1 MCMASVKELEEV
13 LQAEELMDKEAEL
26 RQEKEQYNAKRRAMM

>member
-13 LQAEELMDKEAEL
+13 LQAEELMDKKAEL
-26 RQEKEQYNAKRRAMM
+26 RQEKERYNAKRRAMM

>member
-26 RQEKEQYNAKRRAMM
+26 RQEKERYNAKRRAMM